1 MIRGHVR
8 GRRGPSRA
16 PKASALVAI
25 VLAAAGFA
33 VVASRPDPPD
43 THKPTGDVAKVA
55 EALEAQLD
63 PESGRDPINLLP
75 ADFAK
80 VTGSEPERL
89 RAPDGTLRAVH
100 PTGGCSSP
108 WGDTRWDYS
117 VGCRAHDLGYNMLR
131 YAESKGQPL
140 SPDLRERLDDRLS
153 LDMHAQ
159 CVYNPR
165 DSAGPCDL
173 VASLYTVGLVVN
185 SWHQR
190 WGPPRN
196 EPVGPW
202 SVAMV
207 VIMLLVAVR
216 APAMARRGAL
226 RYKPREVA
234 AAPRLGDTE
243 TAQADY
249 LSFLRIL
256 SLTGIVLAESVL
268 AFTMRGN
275 AEAGWVWPLTW
286 LLQLVPLFFL
296 AGGHSNLLAWRAAR
310 ATGDGYGTY
319 LVGQIGWLIRPVLAF
334 VIAWLIIPL
343 SLEMLQAPD
352 EAVTAFSRLIV
363 QPLWLLGLYLVV
375 VAVTPVMHGLHQ
387 RLPVVTPLVLLAG
400 VVGLSLVGGSVAA
413 HAGGVLVALLFG
425 QLAFHYADGT
435 LWRLPR
441 WVLFVG
447 AGTAFAGLV
456 LVTTLGNQPLL
467 QLAEPTGYAA
477 FAPSLAGVLLIGI
490 VQLCLVSLPREPGLR
505 AIATS
510 GPARAVAVVRAAPMT
525 VYLVYLCAMLV
536 VEGVAGVASAGGGL
550 GWLAEPRTV
559 FALGLIALPTLL
571 AFLWFERRRSTSVA
585 PVVSSPTEDP
595 IEEPSPRSWANT
607 LAASLGVI
615 YGALGV
621 LGFAVTGLTGWT
633 ETSTLLGLPIDP
645 MANLIHLLVGW
656 YLVHCVH
663 LRTASRPGPW
673 VVTAIAC
680 VPPMLTTVSGL
691 GTAVHVLAMVGA
703 LAVAVAVA
711 QPVRIRPST
720 AQPVPV
726 GGGSAR

>member
-8 GRRGPSRA
+8 GRRGSSQA
-16 PKASALVAI
+16 PKASALIAI

-43 THKPTGDVAKVA
+43 HHAPTGDVAKVA
-55 EALEAQLD
+55 EAIEAQLD
-63 PESGRDPINLLP
+63 PESGRDPIALLP
-75 ADFAK
+75 ADFAE
-80 VTGSEPERL
+80 VTGGAPEHL
-89 RAPDGTLRAVH
+89 RAPDGTLRAVY
-100 PTGGCSSP
+100 PKGNCSSP

-117 VGCRAHDLGYNMLR
+117 VGCKAHDLGYNMLR
-131 YAESKGQPL
+131 YAQEKGQPL
-140 SPDLRERLDDRLS
+140 APDLRERLDDRLS
-153 LDMHAQ
+153 IDMHAQ
-159 CVYNPR
+159 CVHNPR

-216 APAMARRGAL
+216 APAMARRGGL
-226 RYKPREVA
+226 RHKPRVVA
-234 AAPRLGDTE
+234 TPRLDPTE
-243 TAQADY
+243 TAQAHY

-268 AFTMRGN
+268 AFTMRGS

-310 ATGDGYGTY
+310 ATGGSYGTY
-319 LVGQIGWLIRPVLAF
+319 LVGQIGWLIRPALAF

-343 SLEMLQAPD
+343 SLELLQAPD

-363 QPLWLLGLYLVV
+363 QPLWLLGLYLVA
-375 VAVTPVMHGLHQ
+375 VAVTPVMLRLHQ
-387 RLPVVTPLVLLAG
+387 RLPVITPLVLLAG
-400 VVGLSLVGGSVAA
+400 VIGLSLVGGSIAA

-441 WVLFVG
+441 WALITG

-456 LVTTLGNQPLL
+456 LVTTLGGQPLL

-490 VQLCLVSLPREPGLR
+490 AQLCLVSLPREAGLR
-505 AIATS
+505 AIAAS

-536 VEGVAGVASAGGGL
+536 VAGLAGVASSDGGL

-559 FALGLIALPTLL
+559 FALGLIAMPTLL
-571 AFLWFERRRSTSVA
+571 AFLWFERRRSTPAMPVEAEEQVA
-585 PVVSSPTEDP
+585 P
-595 IEEPSPRSWANT
+595 IEAPSPRSWADT

-621 LGFAVTGLTGWT
+621 LGFAVTGLSGWT

-663 LRTASRPGPW
+663 LRTAARPGPW

-711 QPVRIRPST
+711 QPVRVRPAT